1 MARSRPTDDNST
13 APPRAAP
20 SRRAYHIGAH
30 RVDVAPLEGGLYLV
44 STPIGNLGDI
54 TLRAL
59 ETLAGAD
66 LVVCED
72 TRVTR
77 VLLDR
82 YGLSGPLSA
91 YHEHNAARERP
102 KLLSRLGEGKAIA
115 LVSDA
120 GTPLI
125 SDPGYKLVVE
135 AVASGHRVVPVPGA
149 SALLSA
155 LVVAGLPTD
164 RFVFVGFAPTKVG
177 DRRRLV
183 ESLKP
188 IDATL
193 VFYES
198 PRRVG
203 EFLGVLADVLG
214 ADRAATVSRELTKKF
229 EETVRGPLGDLAQ
242 RFEAHEPKGEIVV
255 VVGPPDVVET
265 EADDV
270 DRLLRAAL
278 ESQSTARAA
287 AEVARLTG
295 ADRKALYERAL
306 ALKDAARAVDGGP
319 DD

>member
-1 MARSRPTDDNST
+1 MARSRPTDDPSP
-13 APPRAAP
+13 APGVPSPAP
-20 SRRAYHIGAH
+20 RAYHIAAH
-30 RVDVAPLEGGLYLV
+30 RVDVGPADPGLHLV
-44 STPIGNLGDI
+44 STPIGNLSDI

-59 ETLAGAD
+59 ETLAGVD
-66 LVVCED
+66 VIVCED

-82 YGLSGPLSA
+82 YGLKAPLSA

-102 KLLSRLGEGKAIA
+102 KLLAKLAEGKAIA

-125 SDPGYKLVVE
+125 SDPGYKLVVD
-135 AVASGHRVVPVPGA
+135 AVAAGHKVIPVPGA
-149 SALLSA
+149 SALLA
-155 LVVAGLPTD
+155 GLVVAGLPTD
-164 RFVFVGFAPTKVG
+164 RFVFVGFAPTRTG

-203 EFLGVLADVLG
+203 EFLGLLADILG
-214 ADRAATVSRELTKKF
+214 PDRPASVSRELTKKF
-229 EETVRGPLGDLAQ
+229 EETARGTLADLAT
-242 RFEAHEPKGEIVV
+242 RFAAHEPKGEIVV
-255 VVGPPDVVET
+255 VVGPPAATTTD
-265 EADDV
+265 AHDV

-278 ESQSTARAA
+278 ETQSTARAA

-306 ALKDAARAVDGGP
+306 ALKEPSRADTGDEG
-319 DD
+319 

>member
-1 MARSRPTDDNST
+1 
-13 APPRAAP
+13 
-20 SRRAYHIGAH
+20 
-30 RVDVAPLEGGLYLV
+30 
-44 STPIGNLGDI
+44 
-54 TLRAL
+54 
-59 ETLAGAD
+59 
-66 LVVCED
+66 VCED

-82 YGLSGPLSA
+82 YGVSGPLSA

-102 KLLSRLGEGKAIA
+102 KLLARLAEGKAIA

-135 AVASGHRVVPVPGA
+135 ALALGYRVVPVPGA

-164 RFVFVGFAPTKVG
+164 RFVFAGFPPPKAG
-177 DRRRLV
+177 DRKRLI

-203 EFLGVLADVLG
+203 DFLATLAEVLG
-214 ADRAATVSRELTKKF
+214 ADRAASVSRELTKKF
-229 EETVRGPLGDLAQ
+229 EETARGPLGELAT
-242 RFEAHEPKGEIVV
+242 RFQAHEPRGEIVV
-255 VVGPPDVVET
+255 VVGPPDAVVA

-270 DRLLRAAL
+270 DRLLRLAL
-278 ESQSTARAA
+278 ETQSTARAA

-306 ALKDAARAVDGGP
+306 ALKDAGRAAETNGDVGS
-319 DD
+319 